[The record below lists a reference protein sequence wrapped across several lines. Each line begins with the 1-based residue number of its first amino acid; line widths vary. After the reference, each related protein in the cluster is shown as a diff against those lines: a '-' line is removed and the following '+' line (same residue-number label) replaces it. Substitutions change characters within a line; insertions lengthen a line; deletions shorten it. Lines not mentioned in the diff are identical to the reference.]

1 MLLERDE
8 HEQEECLERDVP
20 CTWVDIKNNNTRCMA
35 VVKAKELRDHRKEH
49 LATLGVMRYRT
60 PGSHVFTVRR
70 QRRILD
76 TVDYSADLS
85 RCFDALSLDVSMF

>member
-1 MLLERDE
+1 MFQCVDVSIVGSPFLLSFWQDRYKAMLLERDE

-35 VVKAKELRDHRKEH
+35 VVKAKALREHRKEH

-60 PGSHVFTVRR
+60 PGSHAFTVR
-70 QRRILD
+70 
-76 TVDYSADLS
+76 T
-85 RCFDALSLDVSMF
+85 